1 MFVSS
6 VVFANL
12 VDQIG
17 YPYNILYM
25 NNLVA
30 LVILDALMHFDVLVI
45 LDAFISSTNKP

>member
-6 VVFANL
+6 VIFANL
-12 VDQIG
+12 IDQIG

-30 LVILDALMHFDVLVI
+30 
-45 LDAFISSTNKP
+45 KY